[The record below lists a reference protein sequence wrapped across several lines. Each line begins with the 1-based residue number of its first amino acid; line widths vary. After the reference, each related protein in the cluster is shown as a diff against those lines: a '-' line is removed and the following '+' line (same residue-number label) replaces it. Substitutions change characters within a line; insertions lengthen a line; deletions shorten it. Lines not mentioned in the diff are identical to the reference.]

1 MKRFDS
7 PEPLRIPMV
16 EDGGPG
22 EYSRADLIFYGV
34 DHSGPSYEGRIFLNH
49 TEADVETPRELEH
62 GYAGSFMVFGHA
74 GCVGE
79 EGHCDVEDREV
90 DEFDF
95 RGAHPL
101 EPWTKAVEI
110 TSALRRFESA
120 GELVVTVLAVTPGG
134 RAGALTDALDFERVR
149 LALYAD

>member
-49 TEADVETPRELEH
+49 ADADVDTPRELEH

-79 EGHCDVEDREV
+79 EGHCDVDDREV

-95 RGAHPL
+95 RAPHPL
-101 EPWTKAVEI
+101 EPWTKVVRI
-110 TSALRRFESA
+110 TDAIRRFESA
-120 GELVVTVLAVTPGG
+120 GELVITVLAVIPGE
-134 RAGALTDALDFERVR
+134 RGATLTDALEFDRVR